1 MLFLSDI
8 SLSPHHQHHLAVY
21 RVSRLRRR
29 VHACSVGG
37 EGGGGRGCFFR
48 GGIVVCVYC
57 AVLCGKVPI
66 DESSKG
72 YGLLGFAIG
81 FGACGFGCG
90 MYVCVCRLWGNVTL
104 HGRVFFLLRGE
115 FLLLFV
121 LSSLAGQKHAVQ
133 HLLLYHRR
141 WLALDTGSNM

>member
-1 MLFLSDI
+1 ML
-8 SLSPHHQHHLAVY
+8 
-21 RVSRLRRR
+21 
-29 VHACSVGG
+29 
-37 EGGGGRGCFFR
+37 FR

-66 DESSKG
+66 DESSKR
-72 YGLLGFAIG
+72 YGLLGFAVG

-90 MYVCVCRLWGNVTL
+90 MYVCVCVCRRWGNVTL

-133 HLLLYHRR
+133 HL
-141 WLALDTGSNM
+141 